1 MGALCLSFFSLHLS
15 DSLTLFLS
23 HMLFVC
29 THVLSR
35 RPTGQSQQ
43 VGPVKVFLNAATHG
57 SGPQGKPQ
65 PLIWQRKKQKWR
77 PSLLLFLLFFCA
89 WRVFVLASA
98 PRPPAAPQ
106 LQPANG
112 STRRCDMYY
121 AKVGRVDTTENRR
134 LQSRHASP
142 LPSPSLRISG
152 VTEGGGAREVC
163 VWGGGG
169 PGLGA
174 TGGEGRASAGS
185 AALLRSPSQMEL
197 PSHTCTCVYVRVSSG
212 IREVLSCTFAF
223 NPPFYFSASFKEMLG
238 KAARALSRLD
248 PLTSP

>member
-65 PLIWQRKKQKWR
+65 PLIWQRKKNK
-77 PSLLLFLLFFCA
+77 SGDHLFFSFFFFFFCA

-121 AKVGRVDTTENRR
+121 AKVGRVDTSENRR

-152 VTEGGGAREVC
+152 VTEGGLVVAAERERGGGG
-163 VWGGGG
+163 GGGG

-174 TGGEGRASAGS
+174 TGGEGRAPAGS
-185 AALLRSPSQMEL
+185 AALL
-197 PSHTCTCVYVRVSSG
+197 
-212 IREVLSCTFAF
+212 
-223 NPPFYFSASFKEMLG
+223 
-238 KAARALSRLD
+238 
-248 PLTSP
+248 